1 MNEKKNTDEVWLRH
15 IELGELLDLYGGL
28 LTEKQQRLLDLT
40 VNADLSLAEVAE
52 EEGVS
57 RQAVHE
63 AIRRAENSL
72 RRLEEQL
79 SLRSIRHQSQALL
92 QEMTDA
98 LTSSESEEGKTS
110 RCLALTDRLKQ
121 TLDQL
126 GRS

>member
-1 MNEKKNTDEVWLRH
+1 LNEKKNTDEVWLRH